1 MFFRIGVVWLA
12 LLGTVLKV
20 KLRTYLPY
28 LELLKLRR
36 KIVNVLTAY
45 TIVISLKISM
55 ASVLLR
61 SIWDEL
67 FSIQPPVLI
76 IYDEAYETSNIY
88 SQFSTIVISLTISM
102 ASVCLRSIWNE

>member
-1 MFFRIGVVWLA
+1 M
-12 LLGTVLKV
+12 TVC
-20 KLRTYLPY
+20 
-28 LELLKLRR
+28 
-36 KIVNVLTAY
+36 

-76 IYDEAYETSNIY
+76 IYDEAQKTSNIY